1 MHSLSPGWQTFGIS
15 GVTGLYDSTNGEV
28 ANSVSVVVDI
38 LRPLIKVTALL
49 APLLLFI
56 KTLIIRYF

>member
-15 GVTGLYDSTNGEV
+15 GVTGLYDSTSDELGK
-28 ANSVSVVVDI
+28 SVSVVIDI
-38 LRPLIKVTALL
+38 LRPLIRVTALL

-56 KTLIIRYF
+56 KTLIIDYF